1 MGLKQVDNLVQNTA
15 NFVGILFAVSKVT
28 EEADYNRF
36 GEKKKEN
43 RDLREVKKKGLLGGR
58 KLQNLNLKLITL
70 LMQRPKLIE
79 NNLERCRGQVRD

>member
-1 MGLKQVDNLVQNTA
+1 MQNTA

-43 RDLREVKKKGLLGGR
+43 RDLQEVKKKAFSGGK
-58 KLQNLNLKLITL
+58 KLQNVNLKLITL
-70 LMQRPKLIE
+70 
-79 NNLERCRGQVRD
+79 

>member
-1 MGLKQVDNLVQNTA
+1 MQNTA
-15 NFVGILFAVSKVT
+15 NFVGILFPVSKVT
-28 EEADYNRF
+28 EEAHYNRF

-70 LMQRPKLIE
+70 LM
-79 NNLERCRGQVRD
+79 

>member
-1 MGLKQVDNLVQNTA
+1 MQNTA

-43 RDLREVKKKGLLGGR
+43 RDLREVKKKGLLGGG
-58 KLQNLNLKLITL
+58 KNIKPE
-70 LMQRPKLIE
+70 PKTNYFINVE
-79 NNLERCRGQVRD
+79 T